1 MAEMRNMTKEI
12 KNFEWT
18 SLLDLTGKGLSQFN
32 AVGQDMNCSQLM
44 RNAGLDFTVK
54 LKPVEFTNDSG
65 QKIVDEKLKSL
76 VKIPMKWEGAPVDH
90 NAKEQV
96 LVSGLTDQY
105 YPMQN
110 ESLARLGDHF
120 AEKANLS
127 FEHCFSYDNSKAI
140 TFLANTGGSFNI
152 GDDQV
157 NNYLMFNNFHTGRDK
172 SKINT
177 TNISIWCSNTF
188 MTALRDTE
196 QFMIAITHRVEFNND
211 LEQLVKSKID
221 QALQSNEE
229 YKEQA
234 ITLNDKQITESD
246 MLKYFV
252 LVYNPQLLN
261 EFEKAGL
268 TYKAFNDVS
277 GSGMTQIKRCYGV
290 YNDMFE
296 SNGKT
301 YKLQNTGNHVREDT
315 YWKAFNCVTYNE
327 DHLRGGSDNGDSR
340 LKNTFTM
347 NGADNIKTR
356 AMNTALELV

>member
-1 MAEMRNMTKEI
+1 MVEMRNNMSKEI

-32 AVGQDMNCSQLM
+32 AVDQNLNCSQLM
-44 RNAGLDFTVK
+44 RNAELDFTVS
-54 LKPVEFTNDSG
+54 LKPVEFSNSNG
-65 QKIVDEKLKSL
+65 QIITDKKLKSL
-76 VKIPMKWEGAPVDH
+76 VKDD
-90 NAKEQV
+90 KEV

-105 YPMQN
+105 HPMQN
-110 ESLARLGDHF
+110 ESLALLGDHF
-120 AEKANLS
+120 AKKAGLS
-127 FEHCFSYDNSKAI
+127 FEHCFSYDNNKAI

-188 MTALRDTE
+188 MEALRDND
-196 QFMIAITHRVEFNND
+196 QFMISITHRVEFNSN

-221 QALQSNEE
+221 QALQSNEQ

-234 ITLNDKQITESD
+234 ITLNGKQITESE

-261 EFEKAGL
+261 EFEKTGL
-268 TYKAFNDVS
+268 TYKSFNEVN

-301 YKLQNTGNHVREDT
+301 YKLQNTGNSVRSDT
-315 YWKAFNCVTYNE
+315 MWKAFNCVTYNE
-327 DHLRGGSDNGDSR
+327 DHLRGGSDHGDSR

>member
-12 KNFEWT
+12 KNFEWNA
-18 SLLDLTGKGLSQFN
+18 LLDLTGKGLSQYN
-32 AVGQDMNCSQLM
+32 AVGQNMTCSQLM
-44 RNAGLDFTVK
+44 RNAELDFTVA

-65 QKIVDEKLKSL
+65 QKIVNKKLKSL
-76 VKIPMKWEGAPVDH
+76 VKNDE
-90 NAKEQV
+90 EV

-105 YPMQN
+105 HPMQN

-120 AEKANLS
+120 AEKAGLS

-152 GDDQV
+152 GDDKV

-172 SKINT
+172 TKINT

-196 QFMIAITHRVEFNND
+196 QFMIAISHRVEFGSK
-211 LEQLVKSKID
+211 LEGLVKSKID

-234 ITLNDKQITESD
+234 ISLNGKQITESE

-261 EFEKAGL
+261 EFEKHGL
-268 TYKAFNDVS
+268 TYKSFNEVN

-290 YNDMFE
+290 YNDTFE

-301 YKLQNTGNHVREDT
+301 YKLQNTGNAVRSDT
-315 YWKAFNCVTYNE
+315 LWKAFNSVTYNE
-327 DHLRGGSDNGDSR
+327 DHLRGGSDHGDSR

-356 AMNTALELV
+356 AMNQALELV

>member
-18 SLLDLTGKGLSQFN
+18 SLLDLTGKGLSQYN
-32 AVGQDMNCSQLM
+32 AVGQNMTCSQLM
-44 RNAGLDFTVK
+44 RNAELDYTVK

-65 QKIVDEKLKSL
+65 QKIVNKKLKSL
-76 VKIPMKWEGAPVDH
+76 VKNDE
-90 NAKEQV
+90 EV

-105 YPMQN
+105 HPMQN

-120 AEKANLS
+120 ADKAGLS

-157 NNYLMFNNFHTGRDK
+157 KNYLMFNNFHTGRDK

-196 QFMIAITHRVEFNND
+196 QFMIAITHRVEYTKD

-234 ITLNDKQITESD
+234 ISLNGKQITESE

-252 LVYNPQLLN
+252 LVYNPLKLN
-261 EFEKAGL
+261 NEKNL
-268 TYKAFNDVS
+268 V
-277 GSGMTQIKRCYGV
+277 
-290 YNDMFE
+290 
-296 SNGKT
+296 
-301 YKLQNTGNHVREDT
+301 
-315 YWKAFNCVTYNE
+315 
-327 DHLRGGSDNGDSR
+327 LRGWPVCR
-340 LKNTFTM
+340 
-347 NGADNIKTR
+347 
-356 AMNTALELV
+356 TAASTGF

>member
-1 MAEMRNMTKEI
+1 MPAMAEMRNMTKEI
-12 KNFEWT
+12 KNFEWN

-44 RNAGLDFTVK
+44 RNANLDFTVS
-54 LKPVEFTNDSG
+54 LKPVEFTSDSG
-65 QKIVDEKLKSL
+65 QKIVNKKLKSL
-76 VKIPMKWEGAPVDH
+76 VKNDE
-90 NAKEQV
+90 EV
-96 LVSGLTDQY
+96 LVSNLTDQY
-105 YPMQN
+105 HPMQN
-110 ESLARLGDHF
+110 ESLARLGDYF
-120 AEKANLS
+120 ADKAGLS

-152 GDDQV
+152 GEDKV

-177 TNISIWCSNTF
+177 TNINIWCSNTF
-188 MTALRDTE
+188 LTALKDND
-196 QFMIAITHRVEFNND
+196 QFMISITHRIEFNSD
-211 LEQLVKSKID
+211 LEQLIKSKIE

-234 ITLNDKQITESD
+234 ITLNGKQITESE

-252 LVYNPQLLN
+252 LVYSPQLVN
-261 EFEKAGL
+261 EFEKAGM
-268 TYKAFNDVS
+268 THKAFNDVT

-301 YKLQNTGNHVREDT
+301 YKLQNTGNSVRSDT
-315 YWKAFNCVTYNE
+315 MWKAFNCVTYNE

>member
-1 MAEMRNMTKEI
+1 MSKEI
-12 KNFEWT
+12 KNFEWS

-32 AVGQDMNCSQLM
+32 AVDQGLNCSQLM
-44 RNAGLDFTVK
+44 RNAELDFTGD
-54 LKPVEFTNDSG
+54 LKPVEFTSNDG
-65 QKIVDEKLKSL
+65 QKITDKKLKSL
-76 VKIPMKWEGAPVDH
+76 VKDD
-90 NAKEQV
+90 KEV

-105 YPMQN
+105 HPMQN

-120 AEKANLS
+120 VSKAGLS
-127 FEHCFSYDNSKAI
+127 FEHCFSYDNNKAI

-188 MTALRDTE
+188 MQALRDND
-196 QFMIAITHRVEFNND
+196 QFMISITHRVEFNSN
-211 LEQLVKSKID
+211 LEELVKSKID

-234 ITLNDKQITESD
+234 ITLNGKQITESD

-252 LVYNPQLLN
+252 LVYNPQLLT
-261 EFEKAGL
+261 EFEKTGL
-268 TYKAFNDVS
+268 TYKSFNEVN

-301 YKLQNTGNHVREDT
+301 YKLQNTGNSVRSDT
-315 YWKAFNCVTYNE
+315 MWKAFNCVTYNE
-327 DHLRGGSDNGDSR
+327 DHLRGGSDHGDSR

>member
-1 MAEMRNMTKEI
+1 MAEMRNMTKKIE
-12 KNFEWT
+12 NFEWT
-18 SLLDLTGKGLSQFN
+18 SLLDLTGKGLSQYN
-32 AVGQDMNCSQLM
+32 AVNQNLNCSQLM
-44 RNAGLDFTVK
+44 RNASLDFTVS
-54 LKPVEFTNDSG
+54 LEPVEFTNTSG
-65 QKIVDEKLKSL
+65 QKITDKKLKSL
-76 VKIPMKWEGAPVDH
+76 VKNDE
-90 NAKEQV
+90 EV

-105 YPMQN
+105 HPMQN

-127 FEHCFSYDNSKAI
+127 FEHCFSYDKDKAI

-188 MTALRDTE
+188 MTALRDNE
-196 QFMIAITHRVEFNND
+196 QFMISITHRVEYNND

-221 QALQSNEE
+221 QALQSNEQ

-234 ITLNDKQITESD
+234 ITLNGKQITESE

-252 LVYNPQLLN
+252 LVYNPQLVN
-261 EFEKAGL
+261 EFEKAGM
-268 TYKAFNDVS
+268 THKAFNDVT

-301 YKLQNTGNHVREDT
+301 YKLQNTGNAVRSDT
-315 YWKAFNCVTYNE
+315 MWKAFNCVTYNE
-327 DHLRGGSDNGDSR
+327 DHLRGGSDHGDSR

-347 NGADNIKTR
+347 NGSDNIKTR
-356 AMNTALELV
+356 AMTQALELV

>member
-1 MAEMRNMTKEI
+1 MAEMRNNMSKKIE
-12 KNFEWT
+12 NFEWT
-18 SLLDLTGKGLSQFN
+18 SLIDLTGKGLSQYN
-32 AVGQDMNCSQLM
+32 AVGQNLNCSQLM
-44 RNAGLDFTVK
+44 RNANLDFTVS
-54 LKPVEFTNDSG
+54 LEPVEFTNTTG
-65 QKIVDEKLKSL
+65 QKIVDKKLKSL
-76 VKIPMKWEGAPVDH
+76 VKNDE
-90 NAKEQV
+90 EV

-105 YPMQN
+105 HPMQN

-120 AEKANLS
+120 AEKADLS

-152 GDDQV
+152 GDDKV

-188 MTALRDTE
+188 MEALRDKE
-196 QFMIAITHRVEFNND
+196 QFMIAITHRVEYNND

-221 QALQSNEE
+221 QALQSNEQ

-234 ITLNDKQITESD
+234 ISLNGKQITESD

-268 TYKAFNDVS
+268 TYKAFNEVN

-356 AMNTALELV
+356 AMTTALELV

>member
-1 MAEMRNMTKEI
+1 MPAMAEMRNMSKKIE
-12 KNFEWT
+12 NFEWT

-44 RNAGLDFTVK
+44 RNAELDFTVE

-65 QKIVDEKLKSL
+65 QKIVNKKLKSL
-76 VKIPMKWEGAPVDH
+76 VKDD
-90 NAKEQV
+90 KEV

-105 YPMQN
+105 HPMQN

-234 ITLNDKQITESD
+234 ITLNGKQITESE

-252 LVYNPQLLN
+252 LVYNPQLVN
-261 EFEKAGL
+261 EFEKAGM
-268 TYKAFNDVS
+268 THKAFNEVN

-301 YKLQNTGNHVREDT
+301 YKLQNTGNAVRSDT
-315 YWKAFNCVTYNE
+315 LWKAFNSVTYNE

-356 AMNTALELV
+356 AMSTALELV

>member
-1 MAEMRNMTKEI
+1 MPAMAEMRNMSKKIE
-12 KNFEWT
+12 NFEWT
-18 SLLDLTGKGLSQFN
+18 SLLDLSGKGLSQFN
-32 AVGQDMNCSQLM
+32 AVDQNLNCSQLM
-44 RNAGLDFTVK
+44 RNAGLDFTVE
-54 LKPVEFTNDSG
+54 LKPVEFTSNDG
-65 QKIVDEKLKSL
+65 QTITDKKLKSL
-76 VKIPMKWEGAPVDH
+76 IKDD
-90 NAKEQV
+90 KEV
-96 LVSGLTDQY
+96 LTSGLTDQY
-105 YPMQN
+105 HPMQN
-110 ESLARLGDHF
+110 ESLALLGDHF
-120 AEKANLS
+120 ANKAGLS
-127 FEHCFSYDNSKAI
+127 FEHCFSYDKDKAI

-152 GDDQV
+152 GDDKV

-188 MTALRDTE
+188 MQALRDKD
-196 QFMIAITHRVEFNND
+196 QFMISITHRVEYNSN
-211 LEQLVKSKID
+211 LEQIIKSKID

-234 ITLNDKQITESD
+234 IALNGKQITESE

-252 LVYNPQLLN
+252 LVYNPQLVK
-261 EFEKAGL
+261 EFEKAGM
-268 TYKAFNDVS
+268 THKAFNDVT

-301 YKLQNTGNHVREDT
+301 YKLQNTGNHVRKDT
-315 YWKAFNCVTYNE
+315 MWKAFNCVTYNE
-327 DHLRGGSDNGDSR
+327 DHLRGGSDHGDSR

>member
-1 MAEMRNMTKEI
+1 MRTMTKKIE
-12 KNFEWT
+12 NFEWT
-18 SLLDLTGKGLSQFN
+18 SLLDLSGKGLSQYN
-32 AVGQDMNCSQLM
+32 AVGQNMNCSQLM
-44 RNAGLDFTVK
+44 RNAELDFTVD
-54 LKPVEFTNDSG
+54 LKPVEFTSNDG
-65 QKIVDEKLKSL
+65 QTITNKKLKSL
-76 VKIPMKWEGAPVDH
+76 VKDD
-90 NAKEQV
+90 KEV

-105 YPMQN
+105 HPMQN

-127 FEHCFSYDNSKAI
+127 FEHCFSYDNSKAV

-152 GDDQV
+152 GEDKV

-196 QFMIAITHRVEFNND
+196 QFMIAITHRVEYNND

-234 ITLNDKQITESD
+234 IPLNDKQITESD

-261 EFEKAGL
+261 EFEKAGM
-268 TYKAFNDVS
+268 THKAFNDVS

-301 YKLQNTGNHVREDT
+301 YKLQNTGNAVRSDT
-315 YWKAFNCVTYNE
+315 LWKAFNSVTYNE
-327 DHLRGGSDNGDSR
+327 DHLRGGSDHGDSR

>member
-1 MAEMRNMTKEI
+1 MAEMRNMSKKIE
-12 KNFEWT
+12 NFEWT
-18 SLLDLTGKGLSQFN
+18 SLLDLSGKGLSQYN
-32 AVGQDMNCSQLM
+32 AVGQNLNCSQLM
-44 RNAGLDFTVK
+44 RNAGLDFTVE
-54 LKPVEFTNDSG
+54 LKPVEFTNNSG
-65 QKIVDEKLKSL
+65 QKIVNKKLKSL
-76 VKIPMKWEGAPVDH
+76 VKND
-90 NAKEQV
+90 KEV

-105 YPMQN
+105 HPMQN
-110 ESLARLGDHF
+110 ESLALLGDHF
-120 AEKANLS
+120 ASKAGLS
-127 FEHCFSYDNSKAI
+127 FEHCFSYDKDKAI

-152 GDDQV
+152 GDDKV

-188 MTALRDTE
+188 MQALRDKD
-196 QFMIAITHRVEFNND
+196 QFMISITHRVEYNSN
-211 LEQLVKSKID
+211 LEQIIKSKID

-234 ITLNDKQITESD
+234 ITLNGKQITESE

-252 LVYNPQLLN
+252 LVYNPQLVN
-261 EFEKAGL
+261 EFEKAGM
-268 TYKAFNDVS
+268 THKAFNDVT

-290 YNDMFE
+290 YNDIFE

-301 YKLQNTGNHVREDT
+301 YKLQNTGNAVRSDT
-315 YWKAFNCVTYNE
+315 LWKAFNSVTYNE
-327 DHLRGGSDNGDSR
+327 DHLRGGSDHGDSR

>member
-1 MAEMRNMTKEI
+1 MAEMRNMSKKIE
-12 KNFEWT
+12 NFEWT
-18 SLLDLTGKGLSQFN
+18 SLIDLTGKGLSQYN
-32 AVGQDMNCSQLM
+32 AVNQNLNCSQLM
-44 RNAGLDFTVK
+44 RNAELDFTVS
-54 LKPVEFTNDSG
+54 LKPVEFTSASG
-65 QKIVDEKLKSL
+65 QKIVDKKLKSL
-76 VKIPMKWEGAPVDH
+76 VKKTYD
-90 NAKEQV
+90 KEEV

-105 YPMQN
+105 HPMQN

-127 FEHCFSYDNSKAI
+127 FEHCFSYDNNKAI

-188 MTALRDTE
+188 MQALRDKE
-196 QFMIAITHRVEFNND
+196 QFMISITHRIEFNSD

-234 ITLNDKQITESD
+234 ISLNGKQITESD

-268 TYKAFNDVS
+268 THKAFNEVN

>member
-1 MAEMRNMTKEI
+1 MAEMRNTMSKEI

-32 AVGQDMNCSQLM
+32 AVDQGLNCSQLM
-44 RNAGLDFTVK
+44 RNAELDFTVD
-54 LKPVEFTNDSG
+54 LKPVEFTSNDG
-65 QKIVDEKLKSL
+65 QKITDKKLKSL
-76 VKIPMKWEGAPVDH
+76 VKDD
-90 NAKEQV
+90 KEV

-105 YPMQN
+105 HPMQN

-120 AEKANLS
+120 ASKAGLS
-127 FEHCFSYDNSKAI
+127 FEHCFSYDNNKAI

-188 MTALRDTE
+188 MQALRDND
-196 QFMIAITHRVEFNND
+196 QFMISITHRVEFNSN
-211 LEQLVKSKID
+211 LEELVKSKID

-234 ITLNDKQITESD
+234 VTLNGKQITESD

-252 LVYNPQLLN
+252 LVYNPQLLT
-261 EFEKAGL
+261 EFEKTGL
-268 TYKAFNDVS
+268 TYKSFNEVN

-290 YNDMFE
+290 YNDIFE

-301 YKLQNTGNHVREDT
+301 YKLQNTGNSVRSDT
-315 YWKAFNCVTYNE
+315 MWKAFNCVTYNE
-327 DHLRGGSDNGDSR
+327 DHLRGGSDHGDSR

>member
-1 MAEMRNMTKEI
+1 MAEMRNMSKKIE
-12 KNFEWT
+12 NFEWT

-44 RNAGLDFTVK
+44 RNAELDFTVE

-65 QKIVDEKLKSL
+65 QKIVNKKLKSL
-76 VKIPMKWEGAPVDH
+76 VKDD
-90 NAKEQV
+90 KEV

-105 YPMQN
+105 HPMQN

-120 AEKANLS
+120 AEKAGLS

-234 ITLNDKQITESD
+234 ITLNGKQITESE

-252 LVYNPQLLN
+252 LVYNPQLVN
-261 EFEKAGL
+261 EFEKAGM
-268 TYKAFNDVS
+268 THKAFNEVN

-301 YKLQNTGNHVREDT
+301 YKLQNTGNAVRSDT
-315 YWKAFNCVTYNE
+315 LWKAFNSVTYNE

-356 AMNTALELV
+356 AMSTALELV

>member
-1 MAEMRNMTKEI
+1 MAEMRNMTKKIE
-12 KNFEWT
+12 NFKWE
-18 SLLDLTGKGLSQFN
+18 SLIDLTGKGLSQFN
-32 AVGQDMNCSQLM
+32 AVDQNLNCSQLM
-44 RNAGLDFTVK
+44 RNANLDFTVS
-54 LKPVEFTNDSG
+54 LEPVAFTNSNG
-65 QKIVDEKLKSL
+65 QKIVDKKLKSL
-76 VKIPMKWEGAPVDH
+76 VKDD
-90 NAKEQV
+90 KEV
-96 LVSGLTDQY
+96 LVSGLTESY
-105 YPMQN
+105 HPMQN

-127 FEHCFSYDNSKAI
+127 FEHCFSYDKDKAI

-188 MTALRDTE
+188 MTALRDNE
-196 QFMIAITHRVEFNND
+196 QFMISITHRIEFNSD

-221 QALQSNEE
+221 QALQSNEQ

-234 ITLNDKQITESD
+234 VALNGKQITESE

-268 TYKAFNDVS
+268 TYKAFNEVN
-277 GSGMTQIKRCYGV
+277 GSGMTQIKRCYVV
-290 YNDMFE
+290 YNDIFE

-301 YKLQNTGNHVREDT
+301 YKLQNTGNSVRSDT
-315 YWKAFNCVTYNE
+315 MWKAFNCVTYNE
-327 DHLRGGSDNGDSR
+327 DHLRGGSDHGDSR

>member
-1 MAEMRNMTKEI
+1 MAEMRNMSKKIE
-12 KNFEWT
+12 NFEWT
-18 SLLDLTGKGLSQFN
+18 SLLDLSGKGLSQFN
-32 AVGQDMNCSQLM
+32 AVGQNMNCSQLM
-44 RNAGLDFTVK
+44 RNAGLDFTVS
-54 LKPVEFTNDSG
+54 LEPVIFENSNG
-65 QKIVDEKLKSL
+65 QKIVDKKLKSL
-76 VKIPMKWEGAPVDH
+76 VKDDQE
-90 NAKEQV
+90 V

-110 ESLARLGDHF
+110 ESLARVGDHF
-120 AEKANLS
+120 AEKAKLS
-127 FEHCFSYDNSKAI
+127 FEHCFSYDNNKAI

-152 GDDQV
+152 GEDQV

-188 MTALRDTE
+188 MQALRDKE
-196 QFMIAITHRVEFNND
+196 QFMISITHRIEFNSD

-234 ITLNDKQITESD
+234 IALNGKQITESD
-246 MLKYFV
+246 MLKYFI
-252 LVYNPQLLN
+252 LVYNPALIPD
-261 EFEKAGL
+261 FEKSKKDW
-268 TYKAFNDVS
+268 TFFKD
-277 GSGMTQIKRCYGV
+277 GSYRLQGTNLTQIKRCYGV

-296 SNGKT
+296 SNDKT
-301 YKLQNTGNHVREDT
+301 YKLQNTGNHVRKDT
-315 YWKAFNCVTYNE
+315 MWKAFNCVTYNE

>member
-1 MAEMRNMTKEI
+1 MAEMRNMTKKIE
-12 KNFEWT
+12 NFEWT

-32 AVGQDMNCSQLM
+32 AVDQNLNCSQLM
-44 RNAGLDFTVK
+44 RNANLDFTVA
-54 LKPVEFTNDSG
+54 LEPVEFTNNSG
-65 QKIVDEKLKSL
+65 QKIVDKKLKSL
-76 VKIPMKWEGAPVDH
+76 VKD
-90 NAKEQV
+90 NKEV

-105 YPMQN
+105 HPMQN

-120 AEKANLS
+120 ASKAGLS
-127 FEHCFSYDNSKAI
+127 FEHCFSYDNNKAI

-188 MTALRDTE
+188 MQALRDND
-196 QFMIAITHRVEFNND
+196 QFMISITHRVEFNSN
-211 LEQLVKSKID
+211 LEELVKSKID

-234 ITLNDKQITESD
+234 ITLNGKQITESD

-252 LVYNPQLLN
+252 LVYNPQLLT
-261 EFEKAGL
+261 EFEKTGL
-268 TYKAFNDVS
+268 TYKSFNEVN

-296 SNGKT
+296 SNGKS
-301 YKLQNTGNHVREDT
+301 YKLQNTGNSVRSDT
-315 YWKAFNCVTYNE
+315 MWKAFNCVTYNE
-327 DHLRGGSDNGDSR
+327 DHLRGGSDHGDSR

>member
-1 MAEMRNMTKEI
+1 MLAMAEMRNMSKEI

-44 RNAGLDFTVK
+44 RNAELDFTVS
-54 LKPVEFTNDSG
+54 LEPVKFANAYGDIITD
-65 QKIVDEKLKSL
+65 KKLKSL
-76 VKIPMKWEGAPVDH
+76 VKDD
-90 NAKEQV
+90 KEV
-96 LVSGLTDQY
+96 MVSGLTDQY
-105 YPMQN
+105 HPMQN

-120 AEKANLS
+120 AEKAGLS

-188 MTALRDTE
+188 MQALRDND
-196 QFMIAITHRVEFNND
+196 QFMISITHRVEFNSN
-211 LEQLVKSKID
+211 LEELVKSKID

-234 ITLNDKQITESD
+234 ITLNGKQITESD

-252 LVYNPQLLN
+252 LVYNPQLVN
-261 EFEKAGL
+261 EFEKAGM
-268 TYKAFNDVS
+268 THKAFNEVN

-301 YKLQNTGNHVREDT
+301 YKLQNTGNAVRSDT
-315 YWKAFNCVTYNE
+315 MWKAFNCVTYNE
-327 DHLRGGSDNGDSR
+327 DHLRGGSDHGDSR

-356 AMNTALELV
+356 AMTQALELV

>member
-1 MAEMRNMTKEI
+1 MPAMAEMRNMSKKIE
-12 KNFEWT
+12 NFEWT
-18 SLLDLTGKGLSQFN
+18 SLIDLTGKGLSQYN
-32 AVGQDMNCSQLM
+32 AVGQNLNCSQLM
-44 RNAGLDFTVK
+44 RNAGLDFTVS
-54 LKPVEFTNDSG
+54 LEPVAFTNTSG
-65 QKIVDEKLKSL
+65 QKITDKKLKSL
-76 VKIPMKWEGAPVDH
+76 VKNDE
-90 NAKEQV
+90 EV

-105 YPMQN
+105 HPMQN

-127 FEHCFSYDNSKAI
+127 FEHCFSYDNDKAI

-152 GDDQV
+152 GDDKV
-157 NNYLMFNNFHTGRDK
+157 NNYLIFNNFHTGRDK

-177 TNISIWCSNTF
+177 TNINIWCSNTF
-188 MTALRDTE
+188 LQALRDKE
-196 QFMIAITHRVEFNND
+196 QFMISITHRIEFNSD
-211 LEQLVKSKID
+211 LEQIIKSKID

-234 ITLNDKQITESD
+234 ITLNGKQITESE

-252 LVYNPQLLN
+252 LVYNQQLVN
-261 EFEKAGL
+261 EFEKAGM
-268 TYKAFNDVS
+268 THKAFNDVT

-301 YKLQNTGNHVREDT
+301 YKLQNTGNHVRKDT
-315 YWKAFNCVTYNE
+315 MWKAFNCVTYNE

>member
-1 MAEMRNMTKEI
+1 MPAMAEMRNMSKKIE
-12 KNFEWT
+12 NFEWT

-44 RNAGLDFTVK
+44 RNAELDFTVE
-54 LKPVEFTNDSG
+54 LKPVEFTNNSG
-65 QKIVDEKLKSL
+65 QKIVNKKLKSL
-76 VKIPMKWEGAPVDH
+76 VKNDDE
-90 NAKEQV
+90 V

-105 YPMQN
+105 HPMQN

-188 MTALRDTE
+188 MEALRDKE
-196 QFMIAITHRVEFNND
+196 QFMISITHRVEFNND

-221 QALQSNEE
+221 QAMQSNEE

-234 ITLNDKQITESD
+234 ISLNGKQITESE

-261 EFEKAGL
+261 EFEKHGL
-268 TYKAFNDVS
+268 TYKSFNEVN

-290 YNDMFE
+290 YNDIFE

-301 YKLQNTGNHVREDT
+301 YKLQNTGNAVRSDT
-315 YWKAFNCVTYNE
+315 LWKAFNSVTYNE

-356 AMNTALELV
+356 AMSTALELV

>member
-1 MAEMRNMTKEI
+1 MAEMRNMSKKIE
-12 KNFEWT
+12 NFEWT

-44 RNAGLDFTVK
+44 RNAELDFTVE
-54 LKPVEFTNDSG
+54 LNPVEFTNDSG
-65 QKIVDEKLKSL
+65 QKIVNKKLKSL
-76 VKIPMKWEGAPVDH
+76 VKNDE
-90 NAKEQV
+90 EV

-105 YPMQN
+105 HPMQN
-110 ESLARLGDHF
+110 ESLARIGDFF
-120 AEKANLS
+120 ADKAGLS

-140 TFLANTGGSFNI
+140 TFLANTGASFNI
-152 GDDQV
+152 GEDRIK
-157 NNYLMFNNFHTGRDK
+157 NFLMFSNFHTGRYK

-177 TNISIWCSNTF
+177 TDINIWCSNTF

-196 QFMIAITHRVEFNND
+196 QFMISITHRIEFNSN
-211 LEQLVKSKID
+211 LERLIKEKIA
-221 QALQSNEE
+221 QALQSNEQ

-234 ITLNDKQITESD
+234 VALNGKQITESD

-252 LVYNPQLLN
+252 LVYNPQLVK
-261 EFEKAGL
+261 EFEKAGM
-268 TYKAFNDVS
+268 THKAFNEVN

-290 YNDMFE
+290 YNDIFE

-301 YKLQNTGNHVREDT
+301 YKLQNTGNSVRSDT
-315 YWKAFNCVTYNE
+315 MWKAFNCVTYNE

-347 NGADNIKTR
+347 NGANNIKTR
-356 AMNTALELV
+356 AMSTALELV

>member
-1 MAEMRNMTKEI
+1 MPAMAEMRNMSKKIE
-12 KNFEWT
+12 NFEWS

-32 AVGQDMNCSQLM
+32 AVGQNLNCSQLM
-44 RNAGLDFTVK
+44 RNAGLDFTVS
-54 LKPVEFTNDSG
+54 LEPVAFTNTSG
-65 QKIVDEKLKSL
+65 QKITDKKLKSL
-76 VKIPMKWEGAPVDH
+76 VKNDE
-90 NAKEQV
+90 EV

-105 YPMQN
+105 HPMQN

-127 FEHCFSYDNSKAI
+127 FEHCFSYDKDKAI

-188 MTALRDTE
+188 MTALRDNE
-196 QFMIAITHRVEFNND
+196 QFMISITHRVEYNND

-221 QALQSNEE
+221 QALQSNEQ
-229 YKEQA
+229 YKDQA
-234 ITLNDKQITESD
+234 IALNGKQITESE

-252 LVYNPQLLN
+252 LVYNPQLVN
-261 EFEKAGL
+261 EFEKAGM
-268 TYKAFNDVS
+268 THKAFNDVT

-290 YNDMFE
+290 YNDIFE

-301 YKLQNTGNHVREDT
+301 YKLQNTGNAVRSDT
-315 YWKAFNCVTYNE
+315 MWKAFNSVTYNE
-327 DHLRGGSDNGDSR
+327 DHLRGGSDHGDSR

>member
-1 MAEMRNMTKEI
+1 MSKEI

-32 AVGQDMNCSQLM
+32 AVDQGLNCSQLM
-44 RNAGLDFTVK
+44 RNAELDFTVD
-54 LKPVEFTNDSG
+54 LKPVEFTSNDG
-65 QKIVDEKLKSL
+65 QKITDKKLKSL
-76 VKIPMKWEGAPVDH
+76 VKDD
-90 NAKEQV
+90 KEV

-105 YPMQN
+105 HPMQN

-120 AEKANLS
+120 ASKAGLS
-127 FEHCFSYDNSKAI
+127 FEHCFSYDNNKAI

-188 MTALRDTE
+188 MQALRDND
-196 QFMIAITHRVEFNND
+196 QFMISITHRVEFNSN
-211 LEQLVKSKID
+211 LEELVKSKID

-234 ITLNDKQITESD
+234 ITLNGKQITESD

-252 LVYNPQLLN
+252 LVYNPQLLT
-261 EFEKAGL
+261 EFEKTGL
-268 TYKAFNDVS
+268 TYKSFNEVN

-301 YKLQNTGNHVREDT
+301 YKLQNTGNSVRSDT
-315 YWKAFNCVTYNE
+315 MWKAFNCVTYNE
-327 DHLRGGSDNGDSR
+327 DHLRGGSDHGDSR

>member
-1 MAEMRNMTKEI
+1 MAEMRNMSKKIE
-12 KNFEWT
+12 NFEWT
-18 SLLDLTGKGLSQFN
+18 SLLDLSGKGLSQYN
-32 AVGQDMNCSQLM
+32 AVGQNLNCSQLM
-44 RNAGLDFTVK
+44 RNAGLDFTVE
-54 LKPVEFTNDSG
+54 LKPVEFTSNDG
-65 QKIVDEKLKSL
+65 QTITDKKLKSL
-76 VKIPMKWEGAPVDH
+76 IKDD
-90 NAKEQV
+90 KEV
-96 LVSGLTDQY
+96 LTSGLTDQY
-105 YPMQN
+105 HPMQN

-120 AEKANLS
+120 AEKAGLS

-188 MTALRDTE
+188 MEALRDKE
-196 QFMIAITHRVEFNND
+196 QFMISITHRIEFNSN
-211 LEQLVKSKID
+211 LEELVKSKID
-221 QALQSNEE
+221 QALQSNEQ

-234 ITLNDKQITESD
+234 IALNGKQITESD

-327 DHLRGGSDNGDSR
+327 DHLRGGSDHGDSR

>member
-1 MAEMRNMTKEI
+1 MAERINMTKKIE
-12 KNFEWT
+12 NFEWT

-32 AVGQDMNCSQLM
+32 AVGQNMNCSQLM
-44 RNAGLDFTVK
+44 RNAGLDFTVS
-54 LKPVEFTNDSG
+54 LEPVIFENSNG
-65 QKIVDEKLKSL
+65 QKIVDKKLKSL
-76 VKIPMKWEGAPVDH
+76 VKDDQE
-90 NAKEQV
+90 V

-110 ESLARLGDHF
+110 ESLARVGDHF
-120 AEKANLS
+120 AEKAKLS
-127 FEHCFSYDNSKAI
+127 FEHCFSYDNNKAI

-152 GDDQV
+152 GEDKV

-172 SKINT
+172 SKINS

-188 MTALRDTE
+188 MQALRDKE
-196 QFMIAITHRVEFNND
+196 QFMISITHRIEFNSD

-229 YKEQA
+229 YKEQQA
-234 ITLNDKQITESD
+234 ITLNGKQITESE

-252 LVYNPQLLN
+252 LVYNPQLVK
-261 EFEKAGL
+261 EFEKAGM
-268 TYKAFNDVS
+268 THKAFNNVT

-301 YKLQNTGNHVREDT
+301 YKLQNTGNHVRKDT
-315 YWKAFNCVTYNE
+315 MWKAFNCVTYNE

>member
-1 MAEMRNMTKEI
+1 MAEMRNMSKKIE
-12 KNFEWT
+12 NFEWT
-18 SLLDLTGKGLSQFN
+18 SLLDLSGKGLSQYN
-32 AVGQDMNCSQLM
+32 AVGQNLNCSQLM
-44 RNAGLDFTVK
+44 RNAGLDFTVE
-54 LKPVEFTNDSG
+54 LKPVEFTSNDG
-65 QKIVDEKLKSL
+65 QTITDKKLKSL
-76 VKIPMKWEGAPVDH
+76 IKDD
-90 NAKEQV
+90 KEV
-96 LVSGLTDQY
+96 LTSGLTDQY
-105 YPMQN
+105 HPMQN

-120 AEKANLS
+120 AEKAGSS

-188 MTALRDTE
+188 MEALRDKE
-196 QFMIAITHRVEFNND
+196 QFMISITHRIEFNSN
-211 LEQLVKSKID
+211 LEELVKSKID
-221 QALQSNEE
+221 QALQSNEQ

-234 ITLNDKQITESD
+234 IALNGKQITESD

-327 DHLRGGSDNGDSR
+327 DHLRGGSDHGDSR

>member
-1 MAEMRNMTKEI
+1 MAEMRNMSKKIE
-12 KNFEWT
+12 NFEWT
-18 SLLDLTGKGLSQFN
+18 SLLDLSGKGLSQYN
-32 AVGQDMNCSQLM
+32 AVGQNLNCSQLM
-44 RNAGLDFTVK
+44 RNAGLDFTVE
-54 LKPVEFTNDSG
+54 LKPVEFTNNSG
-65 QKIVDEKLKSL
+65 QKIVNKKLKSL
-76 VKIPMKWEGAPVDH
+76 VKND
-90 NAKEQV
+90 KEV

-105 YPMQN
+105 HPMQN
-110 ESLARLGDHF
+110 ESLALLGDHF
-120 AEKANLS
+120 ASKAGLS
-127 FEHCFSYDNSKAI
+127 FEHCFSYDKDKAI

-152 GDDQV
+152 GDDKV

-188 MTALRDTE
+188 MQALRDKD
-196 QFMIAITHRVEFNND
+196 QFMISITHRVEYNSN
-211 LEQLVKSKID
+211 LEQIIKSKID

-234 ITLNDKQITESD
+234 ITLNGKQITESE

-252 LVYNPQLLN
+252 LVYNPQLVN

-301 YKLQNTGNHVREDT
+301 YKLQNTGNHVRKDT
-315 YWKAFNCVTYNE
+315 MWKAFNCVTYNE